1 MGNTAI
7 RSWVLAFSILALSGT
22 ALSAAVP
29 NSGIPNTGSPLR
41 FPGAPKPV
49 YDDPKSPY
57 PMTYADEVAHNLGVR
72 DGHMDVFS
80 SAPVENNPLVP
91 VVSGG
96 LGGDGA
102 MLKLQWHPGL

>member
-7 RSWVLAFSILALSGT
+7 RASILAFGLLALSGT
-22 ALSAAVP
+22 VLSAAVP
-29 NSGIPNTGSPLR
+29 SNGSYSSPLR
-41 FPGAPKPV
+41 FPGAPKPL
-49 YDDPKSPY
+49 YDDDKTPY
-57 PMTYADEVAHNLGVR
+57 PMNYTDEVAQNLGVK
-72 DGHMDVFS
+72 DGHMNVFS
-80 SAPVENNPLVP
+80 SQPVENNPFVP

>member
-1 MGNTAI
+1 MGTT
-7 RSWVLAFSILALSGT
+7 RSWVLAFSLLALSGT

-29 NSGIPNTGSPLR
+29 GSGGMTYTGSPLR

-57 PMTYADEVAHNLGVR
+57 PMTYADEVAQNLGVR
-72 DGHMDVFS
+72 EGHVDVFS
-80 SAPVENNPLVP
+80 TAPVQNNPLVP

>member
-7 RSWVLAFSILALSGT
+7 RRSALALTLLALSGT
-22 ALSAAVP
+22 GLLAAVP
-29 NSGIPNTGSPLR
+29 NGGIDYSSPLR
-41 FPGAPKPV
+41 YPGAPKPV

-57 PMTYADEVAHNLGVR
+57 PMTYTDEVAQNLGVR
-72 DGHMDVFS
+72 DGHVDVFS
-80 SAPVENNPLVP
+80 SRPVENNPFIP